1 MTNGEFIHLAHI
13 HGHKQIHTQEDVHRK
28 LDKKTAAA
36 RTVSVPPTMFLS
48 S

>member
-13 HGHKQIHTQEDVHRK
+13 HGRKQMHTQEDVHRK

-36 RTVSVPPTMFLS
+36 WTVSVPPTMFLNS
-48 S
+48 

>member
-13 HGHKQIHTQEDVHRK
+13 HGHKQLHTQEAVHRN
-28 LDKKTAAA
+28 LDKKPAAA